1 MDETQVNKTDDNPQS
16 SFLPESL
23 KDAVALQKFPA
34 ENINQ
39 FVEALGKGY
48 ISLEK
53 ELGNRAKI
61 PDFNTANEEELGK
74 FYSRIG
80 RPEKIEDYA
89 IDGLED
95 ADSFKN
101 IAFKAGL
108 NNKQASEV
116 ASLFKG
122 KKFIDAE
129 NFSQEGANKLAD
141 TVFGERKVEVLKKVD
156 SVLKNTLSEEEINSL
171 NSLDNNAVIAV
182 YKAIDKLY
190 NIQEGKIIPPAGGQM
205 TGADMKPNYTQYAK
219 DLAELNRRPH
229 SEQEVDALKIKNN
242 IK

>member
-1 MDETQVNKTDDNPQS
+1 MQLHYK
-16 SFLPESL
+16 
-23 KDAVALQKFPA
+23 KFPA

-108 NNKQASEV
+108 NNKQANEV
-116 ASLFKG
+116 SLLKG
-122 KKFIDAE
+122 KNFIDE
-129 NFSQEGANKLAD
+129 NFSQEISRCA
-141 TVFGERKVEVLKKVD
+141 FGEAR
-156 SVLKNTLSEEEINSL
+156 LKNTLPKSTECL
-171 NSLDNNAVIAV
+171 
-182 YKAIDKLY
+182 KL
-190 NIQEGKIIPPAGGQM
+190 
-205 TGADMKPNYTQYAK
+205 
-219 DLAELNRRPH
+219 L
-229 SEQEVDALKIKNN
+229 
-242 IK
+242 